1 MVVAGFRLNQTY
13 TCEIDPVLIGF
24 NLFHQ
29 LFCAISTH
37 IDVIYKVQF
46 FAVFE
51 EIRYATI

>member
-29 LFCAISTH
+29 LFSAISTH

-46 FAVFE
+46 FAVL
-51 EIRYATI
+51 RK